1 MESLLAAA
9 ATAQPIFIKKTYRIY
24 TGEEED
30 CPKKSTGVTL
40 KDGTFLQVAPEKRHF
55 ASLDAWRR
63 SYPLHWD
70 ARRELSIAEQN
81 RTIGCGCGPLHW
93 EVGVEPLV
101 PEMAPEEAPEAS
113 ALRTVFFLTR
123 EEEMYE
129 KFELNRLRN
138 DAAFLGFLLVSKA
151 EAISI
156 HGQLDTLLKTLS

>member
-1 MESLLAAA
+1 MDSLLAAVA
-9 ATAQPIFIKKTYRIY
+9 AAQPIFIKKTYRIY
-24 TGEEED
+24 TGEDED

-40 KDGTFLQVAPEKRHF
+40 KDGSFLQLFPEKCIF
-55 ASLDAWRR
+55 ASLEAWRR
-63 SYPLHWD
+63 AYPLEWD
-70 ARRELSIAEQN
+70 TRRELSIAEQN

-93 EVGVEPLV
+93 EVGVEPLGTSDLTS
-101 PEMAPEEAPEAS
+101 EEI
-113 ALRTVFFLTR
+113 
-123 EEEMYE
+123 EMYE